1 MNQESHIY
9 LHQARMFVHEFGEQ
23 KASLARFSLLVD
35 HIKNVLDWLNAQP
48 TFQEKAVLVSL
59 VLGTAKYFASL
70 SALPTLLEYLPTC
83 LETSQGNPDQQVKL
97 LTLSYQAHF
106 MAGDWRKA
114 KEEIVQAVALAQTQ
128 SPGTL
133 ADALSHL
140 GTLEINQGD
149 FQLALDHIHQAM
161 TLYQQS
167 ENWDAYYDILSQEAA
182 YFIDHD
188 GYEKAEEIYQE
199 IERYE
204 ILTDGTPSS
213 HTLQMSGVI
222 ARRLGKLS
230 TASAYLQELAQRG
243 IATQSKSEI
252 ATAIHH
258 LAWIK
263 INQGEL
269 EIAQA
274 LGIRARQLYQEIH
287 DPRGVSDED
296 EQLGE
301 IAYLHG
307 HYDQAK
313 HYLKAAITERK
324 ELENKVGLASARRR
338 LSKTQFANH
347 EYFAGGVTLFLSA
360 YQYLRLG
367 MMNRKRI
374 RRWLGL
380 K

>member
-1 MNQESHIY
+1 MNQESHFY
-9 LHQARMFVHEFGEQ
+9 LHQAKMFVREFGEQ
-23 KASLARFSLLVD
+23 SASLTRFSLLAD

-48 TFQEKAVLVSL
+48 TAKEKAVLVSL
-59 VLGTAKYFASL
+59 VLGTARYFTAL
-70 SALPTLLEYLPTC
+70 SSLPTLLEYLPTC
-83 LETSQGNPDQQVKL
+83 LEISQENPDQRARL
-97 LTLSYQAHF
+97 LILSYQAHF

-114 KEEIVQAVALAQTQ
+114 KEEIVQAVELAQTRA
-128 SPGTL
+128 PGAL

-140 GTLEINQGD
+140 GTLEINQGN
-149 FQLALDHIHQAM
+149 FQPALEHIHQAM
-161 TLYQQS
+161 ALYQQS
-167 ENWDAYYDILSQEAA
+167 ENWVAYYDILSQEAS

-263 INQGEL
+263 IDQGKL

-274 LGIRARQLYQEIH
+274 LGIQARQLYQEIH
-287 DPRGVSDED
+287 DPRGISDAD

-301 IAYLHG
+301 IAYWLG
-307 HYDQAK
+307 QYEQSK
-313 HYLKAAITERK
+313 RYLNAAITERK

-347 EYFAGGVTLFLSA
+347 EYLAGEVTLVLSA